1 MAALQKTW
9 SGDLTVEIAGRIWD
23 AIKNYD
29 EEQQLKEASPKV
41 KQAARELRKE
51 DPDVPN
57 VQNKSTAIVVKDAI
71 LPVHIKV
78 EDTNKEVRKLSG
90 KVTAQVTGIAD
101 TTKLIGDQNAM
112 LEAKFDTILALLRA
126 RGAGEEV
133 EGESTARDV
142 DVLGGAITPIS
153 KNFGDRAFG
162 FIGKKFVGSIV
173 RRTARFLR
181 RRLLPRRMRAGARLL
196 RMKGGRL
203 LRPLKNLR
211 PRKLASK
218 AVSKFATSGIGKKL
232 TAKLG
237 VKTATKI
244 GGKAVGKSLAKKV
257 PILGA
262 LAGTAFAIQ
271 RLNQKPPDYLGA
283 SMEFASGI
291 ASIFPGVGTGISVGL
306 DAALVAKD
314 VGDAM
319 NPPKSST
326 SIVPQRKS
334 SIEGFEKGS
343 GGPDIMGMFK
353 QASSLLL
360 SSMIPIAAASGT
372 LPQVKGQIKSAGLDD
387 VEIARMQPPT
397 GLTIGRG
404 GKKVS
409 LGPVE
414 PTQEKIPKL
423 PPLPGLTSETKSS
436 GDDRNILQKG
446 FDWTKDKL
454 GGAWNWVSEGVSKSV
469 KFIAKTVSAGYNFV
483 DEKADAIRDIDVG
496 GFGVG
501 GERDDGKFTL
511 MRTPWGNVEVGN
523 PFNRKKDDNVTS
535 ETVAVPS
542 GTKSETSGGDYDQ
555 FSGARA
561 IMDIDSNITEK
572 GAAYLAG
579 NIQQESGWD
588 GMRSWGQV
596 LGDGTSRNGGLV
608 SWASWEGDSARLGKI
623 EEHYGKKIDEITER
637 EQLVWMLK
645 EMKQDYPSAYSV
657 FTNPKATDEDLKKA
671 SYTYWG
677 YGEEGSRFRYAEK
690 IHQEMLRQQ
699 FNQQKEGAEKGA
711 ILPSNDV
718 SIKSHQVQQSS
729 SVVDEIEDYEQPQ
742 PIVYL
747 TNSEISTNPLVMVK
761 KSSKSKDFVE
771 QYRFMSLGVA

>member
-41 KQAARELRKE
+41 KQAVRELRKE
-51 DPDVPN
+51 DSDVPN
-57 VQNKSTAIVVKDAI
+57 VQSMSTAIVVKDSI
-71 LPVHIKV
+71 LPVHVKV
-78 EDTNKEVRKLSG
+78 QDTNKEVRKLSG
-90 KVTAQVTGIAD
+90 KVTSQLTGIAD

-112 LEAKFDTILALLRA
+112 IEAKLDTMLALLRA
-126 RGAGEEV
+126 RGVGEEEIKDGV
-133 EGESTARDV
+133 TGGGGTSGTGAIVPVSKNLGDG
-142 DVLGGAITPIS
+142 LGG
-153 KNFGDRAFG
+153 FL
-162 FIGKKFVGSIV
+162 GKKYATQIL
-173 RRTARFLR
+173 RRASKFLR
-181 RRLLPRRMRAGARLL
+181 RTILPRRLRAGARLL
-196 RMKGGRL
+196 RMKGKQF
-203 LRPLKNLR
+203 LRPITRQLTRIR
-211 PRKLASK
+211 PKHLMQQGAER
-218 AVSKFATSGIGKKL
+218 FMRSGIGKKITQKIGTRAL
-232 TAKLG
+232 TR
-237 VKTATKI
+237 I
-244 GGKAVGKSLAKKV
+244 GGKTAAKSLTKKI
-257 PILGA
+257 PIAGA
-262 LAGTAFAIQ
+262 IFGAGFAIQ
-271 RLNQKPPDYLGA
+271 RAMQGDWTGA
-283 SMEFASGI
+283 GLELASGV
-291 ASIFPGVGTGISVGL
+291 ASIFPGVGTGISVAL
-306 DAALVAKD
+306 DAGLMARDIHKEV
-314 VGDAM
+314 
-319 NPPKSST
+319 KSNT
-326 SIVPQRKS
+326 PVVPER
-334 SIEGFEKGS
+334 EMGS
-343 GGPDIMGMFK
+343 GTDVMGMFK

-360 SSMIPIAAASGT
+360 SSMMPIAASAGT
-372 LPQVKGQIKSAGLDD
+372 LPEVKGQIKSAGLDD

-397 GLTIGRG
+397 GLSIGRG

-409 LGPVE
+409 LGSVE
-414 PTQEKIPKL
+414 PTESKIPPLPKL
-423 PPLPGLTSETKSS
+423 PGLDKPK
-436 GDDRNILQKG
+436 GDDRNILEKG
-446 FDWTKDKL
+446 RDWLGDKWKGL
-454 GGAWNWVSEGVSKSV
+454 TEGFGASINKIKE
-469 KFIAKTVSAGYNFV
+469 TVSAGYNFV

-535 ETVAVPS
+535 ETVAVPN

-608 SWASWEGDSARLGKI
+608 SWASWSDDPARLGAI

-645 EMKQDYPSAYSV
+645 EMKQSYPSAYSV

-711 ILPSNDV
+711 ILPSTEV
-718 SIKSHQVQQSS
+718 SIKSHQIQDSS
-729 SVVDEIEDYEQPQ
+729 TVVDEIEDAEPPQ

-747 TNSEISTNPLVMVK
+747 TNSEISTNPLVIVK
-761 KSSKSKDFVE
+761 KSSNSKDFVE
-771 QYRFMSLGVA
+771 QYRFMSLGAA

>member
-9 SGDLTVEIAGRIWD
+9 SGDLTQEIAGRIWD

-203 LRPLKNLR
+203 LRPLTNLR

-232 TAKLG
+232 GAKLG

-244 GGKAVGKSLAKKV
+244 GGKAVGKSLAKKIPFV
-257 PILGA
+257 GA
-262 LAGTAFAIQ
+262 LVGTGLAIQ
-271 RLNQKPPDYLGA
+271 RLNEKPPDYLGA
-283 SMEFASGI
+283 TMEFASGI

-314 VGDAM
+314 VNKAM
-319 NPPKSST
+319 NPPKSNT
-326 SIVPQRKS
+326 PVAPQRKS
-334 SIEGFEKGS
+334 SIQGFEKGS

-409 LGPVE
+409 LGSVE

-423 PPLPGLTSETKSS
+423 PPLPGLTSETKSL

-523 PFNRKKDDNVTS
+523 PFNRKKNDNVTS

>member
-29 EEQQLKEASPKV
+29 EEQKLKEASPKV